1 MNSPWCQPIVDS
13 IEDDSKWKAS
23 IYFPSTIW
31 EESDFISNI
40 DDRSSSSSSNEE
52 SNSNSTKPPEAFEK
66 LFTTT
71 TISDKVKQI
80 DIIKL
85 FDCNITS
92 HKIIFE

>member
-13 IEDDSKWKAS
+13 IKDDSKWKAS

-31 EESDFISNI
+31 KETDFITNV
-40 DDRSSSSSSNEE
+40 DDSSSNEE
-52 SNSNSTKPPEAFEK
+52 SSSHTTKSSEAFEK

-71 TISDKVKQI
+71 TISEKVKQI

-85 FDCNITS
+85 FDCND
-92 HKIIFE
+92 II